1 MDTAWKLAAKGVEKE
16 RSIEARELS
25 ATSFVMRDG
34 NCDAGGDSG
43 GGVVGGGGG
52 DNSHRGIFSVGRV
65 GHAKR
70 VGKILIPI
78 RRVKCF
84 LFG

>member
-1 MDTAWKLAAKGVEKE
+1 
-16 RSIEARELS
+16 
-25 ATSFVMRDG
+25 MRDG

-43 GGVVGGGGG
+43 GGDSGGGG
-52 DNSHRGIFSVGRV
+52 DYSHRGIFSVGRV

>member
-1 MDTAWKLAAKGVEKE
+1 MDTAWKLAAKGVEKV

-43 GGVVGGGGG
+43 GGDSGGGG
-52 DNSHRGIFSVGRV
+52 DYSHRGIFSVGRV

-70 VGKILIPI
+70 VGKILIPT